1 MEKED
6 GSYSYFTVSIY
17 LSGMGEHTNT
27 EHKPQLDHFM
37 CSVYSCSVLEIFKK
51 AQIESIRLNPKYEN
65 LLRT

>member
-27 EHKPQLDHFM
+27 EHKPF
-37 CSVYSCSVLEIFKK
+37 YVLSLFVLC
-51 AQIESIRLNPKYEN
+51 ARN
-65 LLRT
+65 L